1 MQRRPP
7 ELPNEFLTPCPPWCG
22 GIHAREEAW
31 GLSQFHSTAPVRLQV
46 ELAGEEWFL
55 GDADINQYPAATD
68 PLKRQAY
75 AALHLEGPEAEMG
88 PEDVEALAAAFE
100 AYAGQ
105 LRGLAA
111 KLARIR
117 ADDRAAKAWRT

>member
-7 ELPNEFLTPCPPWCG
+7 ELPNEFLTPCPTWCD
-22 GIHAREEAW
+22 GIHAPEEAW
-31 GLSQFHSTAPVRLQV
+31 GQSQYHSTEPLCLEV
-46 ELAGEEWFL
+46 ELDGEEHCL
-55 GDADINQYPAATD
+55 AEADLNQFPTATD
-68 PLKRQAY
+68 LLRREAY
-75 AALHLEGPEAEMG
+75 VALHLEGPETEMG
-88 PEDVEALAAAFE
+88 PEDVEALAAAFVD
-100 AYAGQ
+100 YAGQ